1 MFIRSDSN
9 DSARGSNAPLF
20 MGYLIF
26 DEKEWNLLQQPSNER
41 EEEKLL
47 IIEFTVLE
55 NVLQVESEKFGCWW
69 SLWMFYEFCIRFVH
83 LNRWQTNGK
92 LRNASVLCCLNKPI
106 ESEKLGAPK
115 SRCTTTQNNSNN
127 FPPKQHDE
135 GKVALWIT
143 CSACQERAKPEEDFL
158 VTTDGTCFDIIW
170 LHDYQAP
177 TSNGR
182 KGKSDSGIVSFIRG
196 FASLAFFL
204 LQSETT
210 FVYLPS
216 RIALALPMR
225 GSTPKSQPKFHITEW
240 FPSFGFNPANSA
252 SSRVAIRWR
261 CRLSTEILEK
271 LDPIECGTHWLNVKV
286 TTTITLCVM

>member
-55 NVLQVESEKFGCWW
+55 NVLEVESEKFGCWW

-92 LRNASVLCCLNKPI
+92 LRNASELCCLNKPI

-182 KGKSDSGIVSFIRG
+182 KGKVIVESCLSLEGSPHWLFSCCKAKQHLFISPPGSPLRCRCEARHQRVSQSFTLPRDFHHSVLIQRILQAREWRSD
-196 FASLAFFL
+196 
-204 LQSETT
+204 
-210 FVYLPS
+210 
-216 RIALALPMR
+216 
-225 GSTPKSQPKFHITEW
+225 H
-240 FPSFGFNPANSA
+240 
-252 SSRVAIRWR
+252 SSR
-261 CRLSTEILEK
+261 EK
-271 LDPIECGTHWLNVKV
+271 LDPIECRTHWLNVKV
-286 TTTITLCVM
+286 TTAIKLCVM

>member
-1 MFIRSDSN
+1 MKPSAAAVER
-9 DSARGSNAPLF
+9 ARG
-20 MGYLIF
+20 GKTF
-26 DEKEWNLLQQPSNER
+26 DNRVYRTR
-41 EEEKLL
+41 ECS
-47 IIEFTVLE
+47 
-55 NVLQVESEKFGCWW
+55 LQVESEKFGCWW

-106 ESEKLGAPK
+106 ESEKLGASK
-115 SRCTTTQNNSNN
+115 SRCTTTQNNSHN

-182 KGKSDSGIVSFIRG
+182 KGKVIVESCLSLEGSPHFFPVAKRNNICLSPLPDRPCAADARLDTKESAKVSHYRVISIIR
-196 FASLAFFL
+196 F
-204 LQSETT
+204 
-210 FVYLPS
+210 
-216 RIALALPMR
+216 
-225 GSTPKSQPKFHITEW
+225 
-240 FPSFGFNPANSA
+240 
-252 SSRVAIRWR
+252 
-261 CRLSTEILEK
+261 
-271 LDPIECGTHWLNVKV
+271 
-286 TTTITLCVM
+286 